1 MYLLG
6 PHDPCHL
13 ELAVESVTIRA
24 DQQALLQCMLIQ
36 IDHCAPVCS
45 VRMSHSRR
53 RCSAFCAG
61 RRMLLLR
68 AFVKYAPDTSATEGS
83 VARKNSSVACCEQGA
98 TRRQQ
103 CAASLNRHLHH
114 CACFL
119 GKVQTLSARTLM
131 SMPHI
136 PQPASSIFVLT
147 VPVVRKMVR
156 YLARLLGHPA
166 RAACMICRC
175 PLATWVQGVG
185 CHFRPGL
192 QQPSTELRIEHHHRE
207 FA

>member
-45 VRMSHSRR
+45 VRMSHSRC

-147 VPVVRKMVR
+147 VPVVRKHGEGFSQAPGASCPCTMHDLQVPAG
-156 YLARLLGHPA
+156 YLGPGSWLSLSSRPSATVH
-166 RAACMICRC
+166 RA
-175 PLATWVQGVG
+175 P
-185 CHFRPGL
+185 H
-192 QQPSTELRIEHHHRE
+192 
-207 FA
+207 